1 MQEKSNGQFYAPKG
15 KVSPVCNQGEFPVGI
30 IGLDHGHIFG
40 MCNGLVEAGAAIARV
55 FDPDP
60 AKVAQFRRQF
70 PQAAEA
76 SSKEEILEDPRIK
89 LIASAIVPRE
99 RCALG
104 LEALAAGKHY
114 FSDKPP
120 FTTQAQ
126 VDIARAAVAASCN
139 AVHPQGLVWAVY
151 YSERL
156 HTEASVYAQRLIEDG
171 AIGRVVHIS
180 GWGPHRISIPT
191 RPEWFFDRD
200 YYGGILVD
208 LGCHQIEQMLFF
220 AGARDASISAS
231 HVANYRFS
239 QYERFED
246 FGDASFV
253 MDNGAAGYFSVNW
266 LTPEGLGAWGDGR
279 TFIQGTEGYLEL
291 RKYIDVAADPE
302 GDHVILVNN
311 EGEYHFRA
319 AGTCGFPF
327 FGKLVRDC
335 LDGTHTAQDQEL
347 VFRAAEL
354 SILAQTKAQRIV
366 LRTSPSKEASVVLF

>member
-1 MQEKSNGQFYAPKG
+1 MQEKSNGQFYAPRG
-15 KVSPVCNQGEFPVGI
+15 KAVPVCGPDDFPVGI

-40 MCNGLVEAGAAIARV
+40 MCNGLSEAGAAIAKV
-55 FDPDP
+55 YDPDP
-60 AKVAQFRRQF
+60 AKVTQFRRQF

-76 SSKEEILEDPRIK
+76 SSKEAILEDPRIK

-104 LEALAAGKHY
+104 LEVLAAGKHF

-120 FTTQAQ
+120 WTTQEQ
-126 VDIARAAVAASCN
+126 VEAARAAVRASCT
-139 AVHPQGLVWAVY
+139 ATHPQGLVWAVY

-156 HTEASVYAQRLIEDG
+156 HVEASVYAQRLIEDG

-191 RPEWFFDRD
+191 RPAWFFDRD

-246 FGDASFV
+246 FGDASLV
-253 MDNGAAGYFSVNW
+253 MDNGVTGYCSVNW
-266 LTPEGLGAWGDGR
+266 LTPDGLRVWGDGR

-302 GDHVILVNN
+302 GDHVILVHN

-319 AGTCGFPF
+319 SGTCGFPF

-335 LDGTHTAQDQEL
+335 LDGTRTAQDQEL

-354 SILAQTKAQRIV
+354 SILAQTKAQRII
-366 LRTSPSKEASVVLF
+366 L